1 VIRQRFSSGRLARI
15 GAWALAAV
23 TSIAAVLNGQMAAS
37 ATDESG
43 VGPEEATA
51 DQFVPVNAPVPTAP
65 AGGLLILRYE
75 PSPLPPPPTIVRR
88 VIVEERVAGAAG
100 STPTAT
106 RPAATAGATASAS
119 SAAPPPPPPAPAP
132 LPPAPPVQSSG
143 S

>member
-1 VIRQRFSSGRLARI
+1 MIRQRFSSGRLARI

-43 VGPEEATA
+43 VGPDESTA
-51 DQFVPVNAPVPTAP
+51 DQFVPVNAPIPTAP

-88 VIVEERVAGAAG
+88 VIVEERVAGSAG
-100 STPTAT
+100 STPAAT
-106 RPAATAGATASAS
+106 RPTATAGATA

>member
-1 VIRQRFSSGRLARI
+1 MIRQRFSSGRLARI

-43 VGPEEATA
+43 VGPDEATA
-51 DQFVPVNAPVPTAP
+51 HQFVAVNAPVPTAP

-100 STPTAT
+100 STSAAT
-106 RPAATAGATASAS
+106 RPTATAGATA